1 MTEITSRGQFHLW
14 YWHGIP
20 CIYLGVNSKSVRM
33 FSRAFMFALIDEKH
47 EGLPKFS
54 WRKQTPCPASW
65 CKICIMVC
73 FFGKETDFHSCYHI
87 LEDCFFFFF
96 KMDLLCGNKSSWSLI
111 NQQSKQENCNPF
123 SPPSWMSQNRVIF
136 MQQIGPI
143 NCALIENV
151 LW

>member
-87 LEDCFFFFF
+87 LEDCFFFFLRWIYYVGTNPPGPWSISSPNRKTVILF
-96 KMDLLCGNKSSWSLI
+96 LLPHECPKTESFLCNKLD
-111 NQQSKQENCNPF
+111 Q
-123 SPPSWMSQNRVIF
+123 
-136 MQQIGPI
+136 
-143 NCALIENV
+143 
-151 LW
+151 